1 MLSQTPSVS
10 IALDLDA
17 IEPPPG
23 VALERWLKT
32 FPGYGF
38 LLSVAPGH
46 VEPVLSMFRA
56 RGLHAASIGAVKS
69 GSQVTLH
76 SEGRSALL
84 RDFGAER
91 LMGFGAGGQPAGR
104 PGFAP

>member
-1 MLSQTPSVS
+1 MLAESSGVS
-10 IALDLDA
+10 IAVNLDA

-23 VALERWLKT
+23 VALERWLRT
-32 FPGYGF
+32 FPSYGF
-38 LLSVAPGH
+38 LLSVAPRH

-56 RGLHAASIGAVKS
+56 RELYAASIGVVRP

-76 SEGRSALL
+76 SEGRSTLL

-91 LMGFGAGGQPAGR
+91 LMGFGAGAR
-104 PGFAP
+104 AA